1 MDNLLLQPPAGP
13 SRRRQDPRRHRRPGQ
28 AGPYVFK
35 TPDDAVDAAKAL
47 GQDDI
52 AVDPMFAD
60 RKTTLKAHKDG
71 RLVMEIERKKG
82 DAEQNDPEGW
92 LAKKTKWIR
101 VFETTVSDARED
113 DLGLTEYDNLIRAIE
128 TSAKQFV
135 GWVVYKGGEW
145 IGHPATN
152 VKMLLQSL
160 GNAKDAA
167 ECVMGRRSARGGGWS
182 ASPSAKSIPAAVNGT
197 WMPPNSATN
206 PPSWKRT
213 KRRCI
218 PHWDL
223 VFEHIG
229 IELTPAL
236 RGLPWAQ
243 QANIKTGADYLRA
256 WVACASAIPSSRPRI
271 CSCGATRTAAR
282 ASSTRRWNCW

>member
-1 MDNLLLQPPAGP
+1 MQ
-13 SRRRQDPRRHRRPGQ
+13 
-28 AGPYVFK
+28 V
-35 TPDDAVDAAKAL
+35 AKAL

-82 DAEQNDPEGW
+82 DADQKEPEGW
-92 LAKKTKWIR
+92 LAKKTKWVR
-101 VFETTVSDARED
+101 VFETTVSDKRED

-135 GWVVYKGGEW
+135 GWVVYKSGEW

-167 ECVMGRRSARGGGWS
+167 ECVMGTAIGKSWRLVSLPFREEYPGGRQWNLDAAQFRHQARRLGAGPDAAAIRTGTWSSTTS
-182 ASPSAKSIPAAVNGT
+182 ASN
-197 WMPPNSATN
+197 
-206 PPSWKRT
+206 
-213 KRRCI
+213 
-218 PHWDL
+218 
-223 VFEHIG
+223 
-229 IELTPAL
+229 
-236 RGLPWAQ
+236 
-243 QANIKTGADYLRA
+243 
-256 WVACASAIPSSRPRI
+256 
-271 CSCGATRTAAR
+271 
-282 ASSTRRWNCW
+282 